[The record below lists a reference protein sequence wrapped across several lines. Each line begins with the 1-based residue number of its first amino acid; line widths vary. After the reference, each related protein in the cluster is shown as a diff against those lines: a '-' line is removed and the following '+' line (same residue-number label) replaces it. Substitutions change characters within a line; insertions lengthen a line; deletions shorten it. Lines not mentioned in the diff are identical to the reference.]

1 MGKSAKDSVADGYG
15 RTHDVGNLFITG
27 GGLFPTI
34 AGVHP
39 TFTLHAL
46 TLRTADYMAKNW
58 GGIAA

>member
-1 MGKSAKDSVADGYG
+1 LRKGN
-15 RTHDVGNLFITG
+15 VGNLFVTG
-27 GGLFPTI
+27 GGLFLTI

>member
-1 MGKSAKDSVADGYG
+1 MGKARKTRSPTATAAPTTSE
-15 RTHDVGNLFITG
+15 LFITE
-27 GGLFPTI
+27 
-34 AGVHP
+34 AASSDDRGVHP